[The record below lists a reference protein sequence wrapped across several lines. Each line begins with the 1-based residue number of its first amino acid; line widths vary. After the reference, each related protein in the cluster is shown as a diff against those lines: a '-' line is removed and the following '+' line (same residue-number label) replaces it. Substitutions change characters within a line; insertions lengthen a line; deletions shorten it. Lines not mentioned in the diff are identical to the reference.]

1 MRPTIHRIILL
12 CSLVAIFTLAACG
25 AAPAKLSDIPAY
37 PGATALQPGESVLA
51 DTLAQNNAADAALRG
66 QLGTGGSVEQ
76 QGYRL
81 PSDANWDAVK
91 AFYDEKLKA
100 AGWGVNSMVS
110 GIMDQANQG
119 NDVFQTSNWQKGQ
132 QNVTVI
138 MLTSPT
144 DESVKEL
151 IVSLASN

>member
-1 MRPTIHRIILL
+1 MRPTIHRIMLL
-12 CSLVAIFTLAACG
+12 CSLVALFALAACG

-37 PGATALQPGESVLA
+37 PGATALQPGESTLA
-51 DTLAQNNAADAALRG
+51 DTLAQNNAADTALRG
-66 QLGTGGSVEQ
+66 QLGVGGSVEQ

-81 PSDANWDAVK
+81 PSDAKWDAVK
-91 AFYDEKLKA
+91 AFYDERLKA
-100 AGWGVNSMVS
+100 AGWGTNSMVS

-119 NDVFQTSNWQKGQ
+119 NNVFQTSNWQKGQ

-151 IVSLASN
+151 IISLASN